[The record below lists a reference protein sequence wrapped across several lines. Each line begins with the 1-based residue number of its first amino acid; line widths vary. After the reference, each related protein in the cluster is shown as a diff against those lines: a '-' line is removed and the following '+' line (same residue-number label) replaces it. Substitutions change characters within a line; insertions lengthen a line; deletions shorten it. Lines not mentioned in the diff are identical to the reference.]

1 MGFEQAA
8 IPIQK
13 GKEFGELI
21 GAMEK
26 VFAPQRVERFLAAVK
41 SKGIRV
47 RDLQDVLAKGI
58 FERLEPGWKKSSG
71 RSARELYQAL
81 AVSDQGQV
89 REFYLMQV
97 EQVPGELRTKYRSIY
112 LDK

>member
-21 GAMEK
+21 GALEK
-26 VFAPQRVERFLAAVK
+26 VFAPECVEQFLAAVK
-41 SKGIRV
+41 SKGVRIR
-47 RDLQDVLAKGI
+47 DFPGVLAKGI
-58 FERLEPGWKKSSG
+58 LERFDPELRNSG
-71 RSARELYQAL
+71 HSARELYQAL

-97 EQVPGELRTKYRSIY
+97 EQVPGELRSRYLSIY

>member
-21 GAMEK
+21 GAIEK
-26 VFAPQRVERFLAAVK
+26 VFAPGYVEKFLAAAK
-41 SKGIRV
+41 SKGVRV
-47 RDLQDVLAKGI
+47 RDWQAVLAKRVL
-58 FERLEPGWKKSSG
+58 ERLEPGLKKPG
-71 RSARELYQAL
+71 RGARQLYEAL

-89 REFYLMQV
+89 REFYLSQV
-97 EQVPGELRTKYRSIY
+97 ERVPGELRHKFRSVY
-112 LDK
+112 LDA